1 MGSSLIQG
9 ATAGGQTGPGSDT
22 GMPPG
27 MLLSASDCR
36 TGSFSQTFAQ
46 AVTASRWTRGN
57 PPGGG
62 HGSRELVWLGRT
74 VRARAAAVAK
84 VSQGTGWGHR
94 EGKERVS
101 PPGVCSER
109 SLICIEGG
117 CCSRTSPASLW
128 LTHSVTA
135 PHTDWSLPGLP
146 QPRGPHTAIQEQ
158 AEIRPLAP
166 SPSGL
171 LLTHP
176 SIGVSIC
183 KMER

>member
-62 HGSRELVWLGRT
+62 HGSRELVWLGRA

-117 CCSRTSPASLW
+117 CCSPYITCLSVADPLRHGPSRGLEFTRAAAATWPPHGHPGTSRNQATGPITLRAPA
-128 LTHSVTA
+128 HS
-135 PHTDWSLPGLP
+135 PEHRCLHL
-146 QPRGPHTAIQEQ
+146 
-158 AEIRPLAP
+158 
-166 SPSGL
+166 
-171 LLTHP
+171 
-176 SIGVSIC
+176 
-183 KMER
+183 